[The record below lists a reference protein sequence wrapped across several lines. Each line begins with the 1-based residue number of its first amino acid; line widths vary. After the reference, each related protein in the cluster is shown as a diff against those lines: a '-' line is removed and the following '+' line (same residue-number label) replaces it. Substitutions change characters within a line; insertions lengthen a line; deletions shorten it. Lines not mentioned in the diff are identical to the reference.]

1 MTPRYPSMLPVLFL
15 VAMLFTL
22 PFWGCSDDDDPMK
35 PEDPIVPYPP
45 LSTPQNVLSAYE
57 LAYSRLDTVMVDDLF
72 DATYT
77 GESVDLDNPGGGTL
91 TFNHADEVAHV
102 RVLATTPGLR
112 ASLDL
117 GAPSFWDVMPSD
129 DPSHPD
135 WRVIQI
141 SGSTAY
147 RIEIFDGLDTFGAVG
162 EAGTFLE
169 FAFTPTLDSSSPTDT
184 LWRIVRWKE
193 TGSGGPVP

>member
-1 MTPRYPSMLPVLFL
+1 MTPRPSVPVVLAL
-15 VAMLFTL
+15 VVMLFTL
-22 PFWGCSDDDDPMK
+22 SFWGCSDDDDPMK
-35 PEDPIVPYPP
+35 PENPIATYPP
-45 LSTPQNVLSAYE
+45 LSTPQNVLEAYE
-57 LAYSRLDTVMVDDLF
+57 LAYSRLDTVMVGDLF

-91 TFNHADEVAHV
+91 IFNHADEVAHV
-102 RVLATTPGLR
+102 RALATTPGLR
-112 ASLDL
+112 ANLDL
-117 GAPSFWDVMPSD
+117 GAPSLWDVMPSD

-141 SGSTAY
+141 PGAMEY
-147 RIEIFDGLDTFGAVG
+147 RIEISDGLDTFGAVG
-162 EAGTFLE
+162 EIGTFLE

-193 TGSGGPVP
+193 AGSGGPVP